1 MPGRR
6 VDSVEM
12 NTNERLKLLEEHRQN
27 QLRTIQRYES
37 LPENSVYRRNK
48 AAFKRFMDI
57 LHADLQTI
65 EHSIMMAEAG
75 KGA

>member
-1 MPGRR
+1 MSA
-6 VDSVEM
+6 D
-12 NTNERLKLLEEHRQN
+12 ERLKKLEEHRQN

-37 LPENSVYRRNK
+37 LPEDSVYKRNK

-57 LHADLQTI
+57 QYADLRAI
-65 EHSIMMAEAG
+65 EHSIRMAEAG